1 MADYINIRGQ
11 NIEVVASDPA
21 NPTQGQIWYNSTSNT
36 LKGEGYAAGAWATGT
51 TLPASITEAGGTGTA
66 NDGIIFGGFRTG
78 ASPPVRNDTSHYDG
92 STWTSGGNLGTA
104 RNSISSANQSPTTAA
119 LAFAGEVPGT
129 PGGVNVT
136 EEYNGTSW
144 TGGGSMGTARY
155 AGVGGAGTQTAGLG
169 FGGYNAPLGGLQNAT
184 EEYNGTS
191 WSGGGNY
198 PVGANAL
205 IGCGTQTAGLGVS
218 SATNEYNGT
227 SWTAGGTPSVSA
239 GYKMCV
245 GTQTAALAAGG
256 FDGSLYATTEIY
268 DGTAWTTNPTGISSA
283 RYFAGS
289 AGTQSAAFI
298 AGGTTTPPAG
308 SQSSVE
314 EWTGAGPV
322 TQTITAS

>member
-1 MADYINIRGQ
+1 MADYINIYGQ
-11 NIEVVASDPA
+11 DILAVASDPA
-21 NPTQGQIWYNSTSNT
+21 NPTLGQIWYNTTSNT
-36 LKGEGYAAGAWATGT
+36 LKGESYASGSWATGT
-51 TLPASITEAGGTGTA
+51 TLPASITEAGGTGAA
-66 NDGIIFGGFRTG
+66 NDGIIFGGSRTG
-78 ASPPVRNDTSHYDG
+78 ASPSIRNDTSHYDG

-104 RNSISSANQSPTTAA
+104 RTSIASANQSPTTAA

-129 PGGVNVT
+129 PGG
-136 EEYNGTSW
+136 
-144 TGGGSMGTARY
+144 
-155 AGVGGAGTQTAGLG
+155 L
-169 FGGYNAPLGGLQNAT
+169 NAT
-184 EEYNGTS
+184 EKYDGSAWTA
-191 WSGGGNY
+191 GGNY

-245 GTQTAALAAGG
+245 GTQTAALTTGG
-256 FDGSLYATTEIY
+256 FDGSFYTTTEIY

-298 AGGTTTPPAG
+298 AGGSTTPPAG

-314 EWTGAGPV
+314 EWTGAAPTTV
-322 TQTITAS
+322 TITAS